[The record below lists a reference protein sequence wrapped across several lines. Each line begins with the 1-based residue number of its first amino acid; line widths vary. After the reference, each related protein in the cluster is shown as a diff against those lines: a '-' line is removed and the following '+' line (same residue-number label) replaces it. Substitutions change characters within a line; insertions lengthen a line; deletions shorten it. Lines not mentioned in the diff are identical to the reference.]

1 MENSNNNLNTF
12 RILFLV
18 QGILVL
24 LCSLLFVFYAFMGVF
39 FTDIIELNE
48 ETAEPMPFNPGSI
61 FIVIG
66 SIGFF
71 ITVALGIVTLFA
83 SKYLKEIRNYNFI
96 FVVAILN
103 CFTGVLGILLG
114 VFTLV
119 ELNKP
124 HIKALFNSLETE
136 RFQV

>member
-24 LCSLLFVFYAFMGVF
+24 LCSLFFVFYAFMGVF
-39 FTDIIELNE
+39 FTDIIESSGE
-48 ETAEPMPFNPGSI
+48 ELDTMPFNPGSL
-61 FIVIG
+61 FVAIG

-71 ITVALGIVTLFA
+71 ITLALGIVTLFA

-124 HIKALFNSLETE
+124 HVKALFNSVEAE
-136 RFQV
+136 SFQV